1 MRVGESQFQVE
12 AYLGICVLL
21 ILDVSVNPNMPL
33 QYYGLRVLNPIRELK
48 ILSTVQLNNVLNW
61 HFDMQNFQVP

>member
-12 AYLGICVLL
+12 AYLGICFLL

-48 ILSTVQLNNVLNW
+48 ILSSVQLNNVLNW

>member
-48 ILSTVQLNNVLNW
+48 ILSTIQLNNVLNW
-61 HFDMQNFQVP
+61 HFDMQNFQVS

>member
-48 ILSTVQLNNVLNW
+48 NSK
-61 HFDMQNFQVP
+61 F

>member
-1 MRVGESQFQVE
+1 MRVGESPFQVE

-21 ILDVSVNPNMPL
+21 VLDVSVNPNMPL

-48 ILSTVQLNNVLNW
+48 ILSTIQLNNVLNW
-61 HFDMQNFQVP
+61 HFDMQNFQVS

>member
-21 ILDVSVNPNMPL
+21 VLDVSVNPNMPL